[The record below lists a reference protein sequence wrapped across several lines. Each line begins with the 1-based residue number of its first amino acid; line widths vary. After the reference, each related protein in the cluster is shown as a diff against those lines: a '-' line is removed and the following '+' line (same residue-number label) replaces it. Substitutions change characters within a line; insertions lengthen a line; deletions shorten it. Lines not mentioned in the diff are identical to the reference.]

1 MDSGVAARA
10 IVVVALLI
18 AGGCDQA
25 SSDLA
30 TIKTARSLAAER
42 ALVARLNAQ
51 NKLRPAYSQG
61 MQRGGVEQIVAARSQ
76 LSQPDGEAGHVIGAV
91 AALPDDAGP
100 LWRGAH
106 RLAAIET
113 QREDH

>member
-1 MDSGVAARA
+1 MDSGVPARA
-10 IVVVALLI
+10 IMVVALLI

-76 LSQPDGEAGHVIGAV
+76 LSQPDGSAGRAIGAV
-91 AALPDDAGP
+91 AALPDDASP
-100 LWRGAH
+100 LRLGAR
-106 RLAAIET
+106 RLAAIEA
-113 QREDH
+113 QRENH